1 MDFKQQILID
11 DNIYDII
18 ITPINDEKNFK
29 FSIIGKGEEYYCNI
43 TNDDKNIQRLK
54 YSLKNQHGLNYE
66 CVFIE
71 DYSKIQYKINHEVI
85 DIKDI
90 YILDKKN
97 NDISINTIF
106 ESKISELENKLRKI
120 YPITTNMLCENI
132 SINQYNISNID
143 ILKEFIDISIELIDN
158 NCVVNNSKHHDYNKF
173 IPSGTSTNIYNMA
186 CMSVSIQ
193 SPDYITKINLNNKVK
208 NFIGKIEL
216 RYMGCIKY
224 FYSFKYVYS
233 LEKPVVTS
241 KQLVYNKLIHIDD
254 EGNFTIMNDFN
265 NFYTIIT
272 KIVDDDTIGFIIR
285 TNNKY
290 HIKFIDIKYDINK
303 LNTIEK
309 FIAVIKL
316 PSYIIDDGIYLGN
329 KDIIIIKN
337 NILYCNHN
345 DIEVYH
351 TINDD

>member
-1 MDFKQQILID
+1 
-11 DNIYDII
+11 
-18 ITPINDEKNFK
+18 
-29 FSIIGKGEEYYCNI
+29 
-43 TNDDKNIQRLK
+43 
-54 YSLKNQHGLNYE
+54 
-66 CVFIE
+66 
-71 DYSKIQYKINHEVI
+71 
-85 DIKDI
+85 
-90 YILDKKN
+90 
-97 NDISINTIF
+97 
-106 ESKISELENKLRKI
+106 
-120 YPITTNMLCENI
+120 
-132 SINQYNISNID
+132 
-143 ILKEFIDISIELIDN
+143 
-158 NCVVNNSKHHDYNKF
+158 
-173 IPSGTSTNIYNMA
+173 MA

-254 EGNFTIMNDFN
+254 EGNFTIMRQSN

-290 HIKFIDIKYDINK
+290 HIKFIDITFDINK
-303 LNTIEK
+303 LNTIENL
-309 FIAVIKL
+309 IPVIKL
-316 PSYIIDDGIYLGN
+316 PSYIIDDGIYLGKKYILDGLN
-329 KDIIIIKN
+329 HANRDIIIIKN
-337 NILYCNHN
+337 NILYCVYN

-351 TINDD
+351 TINHD